1 MPAIGHFYLALTQ
14 KEKTENL
21 RSLVIKKE
29 NDPARTRC
37 LRSDE
42 GGDREPNLTF
52 IKKNDPART
61 RTENLTLKRRLLCR
75 LSYRTISCGLLYHR
89 LNKKLCG
96 RRVSCPK
103 GSPERTRTSNL
114 AVNSRPL
121 CRLSYQGRRK
131 LL

>member
-1 MPAIGHFYLALTQ
+1 MILLGLAACVPT
-14 KEKTENL
+14 KEGIREPKI
-21 RSLVIKKE
+21 VMIKKE

-75 LSYRTISCGLLYHR
+75 LSYRTISRGLLYHR
-89 LNKKLCG
+89 LNKKLCLC
-96 RRVSCPK
+96 RVSCPK
-103 GSPERTRTSNL
+103 APRRGLE
-114 AVNSRPL
+114 PL
-121 CRLSYQGRRK
+121 T
-131 LL
+131 